1 MNFKIGDRVCAVVD
15 FPQDNYLLLE
25 GDMGTVV
32 VISEIFPHIGVRWD
46 KECGGHDCK
55 DNCETG
61 YGWYVEESD
70 IISVDTAKTE
80 FEVKSCEEIKALFGI

>member
-1 MNFKIGDRVCAVVD
+1 MNFKVGDRVCAVVD
-15 FPQDNYLLLE
+15 FPQENDFLLM

-55 DNCETG
+55 GSCETG
-61 YGWYVEESD
+61 YGWYVEGSD
-70 IISVDTAKTE
+70 ISVDTTEAE
-80 FEVKSCEEIKALFGI
+80 FEVKSCKEIKALFGI